1 MSNLSG
7 SGTLRG
13 ALSRGGDTPTPMDV
27 YWDDILDKPN
37 FAEVATSGSYNN
49 LLDKPNFAAVATSG
63 SYNDLLDKPNIINY
77 TCGNGININNNV
89 ISVEPY
95 NINESIIGTWLDNS
109 PIYRS
114 VIILENVIELT
125 SNNWV
130 TINFDT
136 SNIATIVNIR
146 VIGADGTLWMTTSA
160 NCAQSQL
167 RLNNNRS
174 SSIYAK
180 TIVIEYVK
188 EVINNE

>member
-7 SGTLRG
+7 NGTLRG
-13 ALSRGGDTPTPMDV
+13 SLSRGGGAPSDV
-27 YWDDILDKPN
+27 YWDDILEKPD
-37 FAEVATSGSYNN
+37 FAAVATSGSYND
-49 LLDKPNFAAVATSG
+49 LLDKPNFATVATSG

-77 TCGNGININNNV
+77 SEGNGISIANGV

-95 NINESIIGTWLDNS
+95 NVNESIIGTWLDGS

-114 VIILENVIELT
+114 VIILDNVIELT
-125 SNNWV
+125 SNNWI

-136 SNIATIVNIR
+136 SNIATIVNTS
-146 VIGADGTLWMTTSA
+146 VIGDDGTLWMTTSA
-160 NCAQSQL
+160 NCSQSQL
-167 RLNNNRS
+167 RLNNNRA